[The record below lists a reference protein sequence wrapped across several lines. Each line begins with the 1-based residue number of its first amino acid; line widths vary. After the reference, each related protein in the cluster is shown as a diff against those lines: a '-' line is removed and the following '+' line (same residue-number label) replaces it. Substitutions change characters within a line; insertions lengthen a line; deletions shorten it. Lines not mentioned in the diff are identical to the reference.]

1 MEDIA
6 SPQRSILE
14 FFKSPTKLTE
24 KPKNLLSY
32 FGKPSS
38 KEIDITQPKSSKDA
52 PENNTNEN
60 MVII

>member
-1 MEDIA
+1 
-6 SPQRSILE
+6 LE